1 MYSHSFAVASALV
14 AGAMAQSTSVT
25 SMFLYGYEGE
35 NIVASVISAAP
46 DATSYYVN
54 CAPGTDGSDCGFG
67 PGVTFVDGGSSV
79 GLHVTDGD
87 AFTMDAECRITSDSA
102 DCTQTV
108 AGPEANSPGIMISA
122 FSGISDT
129 FLPVTIT
136 AGLEKITAAETAT
149 ATGSSATSGTAEPSG
164 SAASGPSKTG
174 ISASSSATGTGAS
187 GSAATSTASNS
198 TESNGA
204 VAGAGQNLVL
214 AGLSGVVGLVMA
226 L

>member
-79 GLHVTDGD
+79 GLHVTEAD
-87 AFTMDAECRITSDSA
+87 AFTMDAECHITSDSA

-108 AGPEANSPGIMISA
+108 AGPEANSPGIMIGA

-136 AGLEKITAAETAT
+136 AGLEKITAAAT
-149 ATGSSATSGTAEPSG
+149 ATGSSVTSGTAEPTG
-164 SAASGPSKTG
+164 SASSGPSETG
-174 ISASSSATGTGAS
+174 ASASSTATGTGAS
-187 GSAATSTASNS
+187 GSAATSTSASNS
-198 TESNGA
+198 TESNAA

-214 AGLSGVVGLVMA
+214 AGLSGIFGLMMA